1 MPFKKTKKVQ
11 FKLTKEFI
19 EEIKVLVSNG
29 DGEQI
34 LSALENVHEADI
46 AEMFDVLAMDEA
58 QFIYRLLDEEMASEV
73 LVELEE
79 DVREKFMEALSAKE
93 IAEQIDNMD
102 SDDAA
107 DIIAEIPEGKQ
118 ERVIEHLEDPEQA
131 EDIVQL
137 MQYGENSAGAIMGT
151 ELISVN
157 ENWTT
162 NQCVAEMQK
171 QAQDVQYV
179 YTIYV
184 VNDKNEL
191 TGMLSLKSLLF
202 ATENTKVKDVYMKNV
217 RSVHVNES
225 QEEVASMMKKYDLV
239 AIPVI
244 DFNDNLIGRITID
257 DVVDIMQEESE
268 KDYQMASGISE
279 NIESS
284 DSAWRISQARIPWLM
299 IGLLGGVLGAKV
311 IGLFEEQLAEIP
323 AMAMFI
329 PLIAAMGGNVGVQSS
344 AIIVQSL
351 ANNSLDLGTTFSKLM
366 KELLVSLI
374 NGVVLSIL
382 IFLFIFLFEGDL
394 KLAITVSLSLIT
406 VIIFAGLF
414 GTFVPLALDKRKID
428 PALATGPFITTM
440 NDVFGLLIY
449 FLIGYWVYF

>member
-19 EEIKVLVSNG
+19 EEIKILVSNG
-29 DGEQI
+29 DGETI
-34 LSALENVHEADI
+34 LSTLEGIHEADI
-46 AEMFDVLAMDEA
+46 AEMFDVLAMEEA
-58 QFIYRLLDEEMASEV
+58 KFIYRLLDEEMASEV

-79 DVREKFMEALSAKE
+79 DIREKFLEALSAKE

-102 SDDAA
+102 SDEAA

-118 ERVIEHLEDPEQA
+118 ERVIEQIEDPQQA
-131 EDIVQL
+131 KDIAQL
-137 MQYGENSAGAIMGT
+137 MQYEENSAGAIMGT

-162 NQCVAEMQK
+162 NQCIAEMQK
-171 QAQDVQYV
+171 QAQNVQYV

-184 VNDKNEL
+184 VNNQNKL

-202 ATENTKVKDVYMKNV
+202 ASTNTKVKDVYMPKV
-217 RSVHVNES
+217 RSVNVDEN

-279 NIESS
+279 KVESS
-284 DSAWRISQARIPWLM
+284 DSAWTISRARIPWLM

-311 IGLFEEQLAEIP
+311 IGLFEGQLKDFP
-323 AMAMFI
+323 QMALFI

-351 ANNSLDLGTTFSKLM
+351 ANNTLDLGTTFSKLM

-374 NGVVLSIL
+374 NGIILSVL
-382 IFLFIFLFEGDL
+382 IFLFIYMIDSDL
-394 KLAITVSLSLIT
+394 HLAITVSLSLIT

-414 GTFVPLALDKRKID
+414 GTFVPLVLNKKNID

-449 FLIGYWVYF
+449 FMIGYLVYF